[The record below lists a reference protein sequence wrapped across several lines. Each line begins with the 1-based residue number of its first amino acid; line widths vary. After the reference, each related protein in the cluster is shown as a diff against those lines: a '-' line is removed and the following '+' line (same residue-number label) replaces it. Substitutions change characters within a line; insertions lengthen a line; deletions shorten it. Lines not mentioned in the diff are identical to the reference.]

1 MSILICGLANFRIPK
16 SQERDFDLLHLT
28 STLRYRRSH
37 HQDRATGFTA
47 PNCCRTIN
55 VLLAPPFFPF
65 QTPPLSTL
73 LSRQTTRSVAHNISS
88 VTLLSLQISHHF
100 PARLTTV
107 QKKMNESTIP
117 FLTSPILY
125 IDGLVQSVTDQEL
138 LEVLHECLKL
148 RFNLNRDNSLPGS
161 HLFFLSTPFSQVD
174 ESSAVNSTSTSEWYD
189 RVLFCPSRR
198 KSLRNLFFPNLAFPL
213 LYSPP
218 LAFSLHTRSHSTR
231 STSTPQIPPSSLH
244 LRNHL

>member
-1 MSILICGLANFRIPK
+1 MKRTRRGGSHLRIETELISSRLPLVLSSVSFDLWTCEFSNPK
-16 SQERDFDLLHLT
+16 SQERDFDLLHST

-37 HQDRATGFTA
+37 HQDRAIGLQA
-47 PNCCRTIN
+47 PSWRTIN
-55 VLLAPPFFPF
+55 LLLAPPFFPF

-88 VTLLSLQISHHF
+88 VTLLSLQISHRF
-100 PARLTTV
+100 PARLSTV

-125 IDGLVQSVTDQEL
+125 VDGLVQSVTDQEL

-174 ESSAVNSTSTSEWYD
+174 ES
-189 RVLFCPSRR
+189 
-198 KSLRNLFFPNLAFPL
+198 
-213 LYSPP
+213 
-218 LAFSLHTRSHSTR
+218 
-231 STSTPQIPPSSLH
+231 
-244 LRNHL
+244 